1 MRGKRVH
8 AVDCE
13 VTVRLL
19 NAPSVAC
26 PSASGDDSAVD
37 AAKTRPFTLS
47 MSTNENF
54 ASTLSSRSFIFR
66 PMARAFG
73 SACARH
79 ASVNASPTSRALSG
93 SAAFCLHL
101 QPGLLSHRKQIR
113 FHFLSNFARDSFID
127 PSPIG
132 IKIPQGWV
140 FMVLAQVST
149 KQLHPFIQFFVMCS
163 PLRL

>member
-8 AVDCE
+8 AIDCE

-47 MSTNENF
+47 MSTNENL

-66 PMARAFG
+66 PMARLWLGVRATR
-73 SACARH
+73 ARE
-79 ASVNASPTSRALSG
+79 RLSDLAG
-93 SAAFCLHL
+93 AERVAD
-101 QPGLLSHRKQIR
+101 QDDER
-113 FHFLSNFARDSFID
+113 
-127 PSPIG
+127 
-132 IKIPQGWV
+132 
-140 FMVLAQVST
+140 VLALEHLRRVGQAGVGRRGPVAEEGDRAPLQVHDT
-149 KQLHPFIQFFVMCS
+149 ILGRRGGEVVLDVGPVH
-163 PLRL
+163 R